1 MARIEPAEVASA
13 RTRVMLVDD
22 HAIVRSGFR
31 RLLDQYPG
39 IQVIVE
45 AATAERAYRDFL
57 EYRPDVMVLDIS
69 MPGAGG
75 LEIMR
80 RVLAREPQARI
91 IVFSMHDDSTIAARA
106 MRLGARGYVSKNNNP
121 EVLAQAV
128 IEVAAGGQYLSPDI
142 AHAVALCMLSGRD
155 DPLELLTPREFEVFQ
170 QVVAGRSAAEIAKAL
185 DLSGKTIANYHTT
198 VKQKLGV
205 TSDVELVRIALRFN
219 LLKE

>member
-57 EYRPDVMVLDIS
+57 EYRPDVTVLDIS